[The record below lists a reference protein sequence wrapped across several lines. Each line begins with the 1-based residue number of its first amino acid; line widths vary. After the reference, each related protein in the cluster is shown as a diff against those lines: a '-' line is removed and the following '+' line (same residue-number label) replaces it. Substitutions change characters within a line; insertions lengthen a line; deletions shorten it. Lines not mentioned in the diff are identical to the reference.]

1 MAIKISGT
9 TVIDDSRNADLRR
22 VFVGSYATGSL
33 PSAVEGDVVYDSTEK
48 KLKVYNG
55 SAWV

>member
-1 MAIKISGT
+1 MAIKVSGT
-9 TVIDDSRNADLRR
+9 TVIDDSRNGDLRR
-22 VFVGSYATGSL
+22 VSIGSYATGSL
-33 PSAVEGDVVYDSTEK
+33 PSGVEGDVVYDSTEQ

>member
-1 MAIKISGT
+1 MAIKVNGT
-9 TVIDDSRNADLRR
+9 TVIDDSRNAELRR
-22 VFVGSYATGSL
+22 VFVGSYATGNL
-33 PSAVEGDVVYDSTEK
+33 PSGAEGDVVYDSTEQ